1 MYIVKTMS
9 NFCIRNIDL
18 VVMMKKH
25 VKLSANSNNVRGQV
39 SRITQDT
46 KSTTIYIY
54 MRHGYCFSMERSSS
68 QHSFLIHD
76 KVSMQNTAIQA
87 TS

>member
-1 MYIVKTMS
+1 MS

-54 MRHGYCFSMERSSS
+54 IWGMDIA
-68 QHSFLIHD
+68 FLWREAALSI
-76 KVSMQNTAIQA
+76 AF
-87 TS
+87 